1 MRGRYVAVILSVIS
15 IGAPAAAS
23 APKFLD
29 VWKSPEISRLSFAGR
44 KVAALVITDD
54 QPLEMSG
61 EEALAGELTARSVN
75 GLAAYRVVPREELT
89 TAERARGWFE
99 RAGIEGVVAL
109 RPVSRETERTY
120 SPIVWS
126 SGHYQSFWGYYG
138 YGWSHVYV
146 ARASGT
152 STTIGVETL
161 IYDLTRDR
169 LVWAAASETKDPK
182 QLQDF
187 VRDLVNAAVGEMKK
201 MKLVG

>member
-1 MRGRYVAVILSVIS
+1 M
-15 IGAPAAAS
+15 
-23 APKFLD
+23 
-29 VWKSPEISRLSFAGR
+29 
-44 KVAALVITDD
+44 
-54 QPLEMSG
+54 
-61 EEALAGELTARSVN
+61 
-75 GLAAYRVVPREELT
+75 
-89 TAERARGWFE
+89 
-99 RAGIEGVVAL
+99 

-138 YGWSHVYV
+138 YGWSNVYV

-187 VRDLVNAAVGEMKK
+187 VRDLVIAAVGEMKK